1 MLLTPYK
8 VQKQTLEVQVPKANS
23 KIIGLTKHAETKVHD
38 NKISYGGVQKDIAP
52 LSFDQITIM
61 FENPAPY
68 MVMTEATRKISVS
81 HWGNIAVDE
90 HFRIENIGP
99 KVKNEFSRY
108 DFDMGGAGQNCLKKL
123 NSEYPYYI
131 KGMYVGDFIGNI
143 SSTHALRTST
153 NVELEF
159 EPRFPV
165 CGGWQVDWNQG
176 YSMPTRFHLSESTTQ
191 ADLFK
196 LTMPFLHQYD

>member
-1 MLLTPYK
+1 
-8 VQKQTLEVQVPKANS
+8 
-23 KIIGLTKHAETKVHD
+23 
-38 NKISYGGVQKDIAP
+38 
-52 LSFDQITIM
+52 
-61 FENPAPY
+61 
-68 MVMTEATRKISVS
+68 MVLTEATRKISVS

-90 HFRIENIGP
+90 HFRIENLGP

-108 DFDMGGAGQNCLKKL
+108 DFDMNGAGQNCLKKL

-131 KGMYVGDFIGNI
+131 KGMYVGDYIGNI
-143 SSTHALRTST
+143 SSTHALRTTT

-165 CGGWQVDWNQG
+165 CGGWQNDWNQG
-176 YSMPTRFHLSESTTQ
+176 YSMPTRFHLAESTTQ

-196 LTMPFLHQYD
+196 LTMPFLHQYDQLLTEDYTVEVTLPLGATNIKVSYDKH